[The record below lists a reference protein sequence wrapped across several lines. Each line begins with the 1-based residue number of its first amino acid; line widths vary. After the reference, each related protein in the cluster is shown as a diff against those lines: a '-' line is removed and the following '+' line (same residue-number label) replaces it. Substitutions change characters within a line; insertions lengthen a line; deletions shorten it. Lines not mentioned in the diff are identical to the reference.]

1 MKSASRVWAIR
12 VGVIVTLAVG
22 VVAAFGR
29 WRFRS
34 DFASRADP
42 VRQRV
47 FAALEI
53 HDPFSNQRSAE
64 LDRFDE
70 RFADNPSATVL
81 HVVPGGVFLILAP
94 LQFSSWLRGRYP
106 RIHRWSGR
114 LLIAGGI
121 VFTLTGLYFGLL
133 MPYGG
138 FGEVSAI
145 VVFASLFLLALG
157 QGFVAIRRGQ
167 VARHREW
174 MIRAFAI
181 AVGVGT
187 VRVVAGILDLALTP
201 AGLAPTSLFAL
212 SLWTGWTVSLVA
224 AETWVRY
231 TRGLRLLA
239 GPAEGA

>member
-1 MKSASRVWAIR
+1 VKSTSGTWAIR
-12 VGVIVTLAVG
+12 VGVIVMLAVG
-22 VVAAFGR
+22 LVAAAGR
-29 WRFRS
+29 WRFPN
-34 DFASRADP
+34 DFANRADP
-42 VRQRV
+42 VRQEV
-47 FAALEI
+47 FVALEI
-53 HDPFSNQRSAE
+53 SDPFSNQRSAE

-70 RFADNPSATVL
+70 RFAANPSVTVL

-94 LQFSSWLRGRYP
+94 LQFSSWLRGRHP

-138 FGEVSAI
+138 FGEMSAI
-145 VVFASLFLLALG
+145 VVFASLFLLALS
-157 QGFVAIRRGQ
+157 QGFAAIRRGE
-167 VARHREW
+167 VDRHREW

-187 VRVVAGILDLALTP
+187 VRVVAGILDIALTP
-201 AGLAPTSLFAL
+201 MGLAPTSLFAL
-212 SLWTGWTVSLVA
+212 SLWTGWTVSLA
-224 AETWVRY
+224 AGETWVRY

-239 GPAEGA
+239 VPEGA